1 METRNV
7 ATGLSHGHRA
17 FPEHA
22 ENAVKRA
29 LTKAGRERANAILL
43 FLTPEYAANPEPA
56 LRAAARAGGCLQVVG
71 CTGAG
76 ILTESEWV
84 LDSPGAAAMVLA
96 GNMQLNIAPAAIRN
110 DEEMVLSLCTPAGL
124 TADWLDVPAR
134 RIGAISSLEK
144 LSVYSSLDNSGESG
158 QLNAGCAP
166 IEAGNTSSP
175 RLSIRSVTSNSA
187 PLTA

>member
-1 METRNV
+1 MTPKHV

-29 LTKAGRERANAILL
+29 LAKARSERANAILL

-76 ILTESEWV
+76 ILTDEEWV
-84 LDSPGAAAMVLA
+84 LDSPGAAAMVLG
-96 GNMQLNIAPAAIRN
+96 GNMQLNIAPPTIRN
-110 DEEMVLSLCTPAGL
+110 DDELVLSLCTPAGL
-124 TADWLDVPAR
+124 T
-134 RIGAISSLEK
+134 
-144 LSVYSSLDNSGESG
+144 
-158 QLNAGCAP
+158 
-166 IEAGNTSSP
+166 
-175 RLSIRSVTSNSA
+175 
-187 PLTA
+187 